1 MKKKKLIFV
10 KIIIYLLIFTVLACL
25 IIYGTMHYLE
35 EEKLQDIKADMLS
48 VQCMCRIYKENNMIN
63 KSDNKIL
70 GVKLSECNKDIIN
83 NFKSKN
89 IIDPNEYDKF
99 YVLSDEDLDTLKA
112 NIETTPDTYYL
123 INYDTWE
130 VVTTKGYKGAYKFS
144 DIMNLK

>member
-10 KIIIYLLIFTVLACL
+10 KIIIYLLIFSVLACL
-25 IIYGTMHYLE
+25 IIFGIKRYF
-35 EEKLQDIKADMLS
+35 EKEKIQDIKSDMLS

-70 GVKLSECNKDIIN
+70 GVKLSDCSNDIIN

-89 IIDPNEYDKF
+89 IIVPNEYDKY
-99 YVLSDEDLDTLKA
+99 YVLSNEDLNTLKT
-112 NIETTPDTYYL
+112 NIEPESDSYYL

-130 VVTTKGYKGAYKFS
+130 VITTQGYKGAYRLS